1 MTDILLNALLLSFI
15 LLGIHA
21 YFGLEIVR
29 RGIIF
34 TDIAI
39 AQASASGLA
48 LSLFFFDRPSY
59 FLSLSFAL
67 LSSILIALSQ
77 RFKEYSEAFI
87 GLMYALGFSSVVL
100 LLSKSPHG
108 MEELLKLTARDIL
121 FVFREETIKTGL
133 LYAFIG
139 FLLYIRERFLK
150 GYLKDFVFFVLFA
163 LTVTSSVNL
172 VGVLVVFS
180 ILVAPA
186 LTAKLL
192 GKGLVFAWIYGS
204 AVNTLAIV
212 LSFLFDL
219 PTGFSVV
226 FFNSFLGVLVFLV
239 RLLSRKTS

>member
-121 FVFREETIKTGL
+121 FVFREEIIKTGL

-204 AVNTLAIV
+204 AVNTLAIA

-239 RLLSRKTS
+239 RLLS

>member
-204 AVNTLAIV
+204 AVNTLAIA

-239 RLLSRKTS
+239 RLLS